1 MFSYFFSR
9 IAHTK
14 IVSSLA
20 LGLAILR
27 HAHLLKRM
35 LFARRASALG
45 RYLRV
50 RPEIIEIVYGRFISA
65 NWDAATKLN
74 TAISH
79 VETVEAIGGALGA
92 EADIVTDLIEL
103 PEGSGYRISLDQP
116 RWLLREGQLAL
127 SLWGGPDRIFSVSF
141 SLRAD
146 AAGLNAFIGGI
157 QGRRQVEGE
166 EDVLE
171 RYRRFTKCAHGVRP
185 RDFILEV
192 FKVFCKVIGVDHIL
206 AVAQA
211 NHPLSGKSDGFSLAY
226 DEIWQERGGQYDGHG
241 FYALP
246 IGFSTKAE
254 DEIPAKKRSQYRK
267 RSAMFADIEDR
278 LSERLVKQRL
288 ERPRPAAELQQ
299 GDVRSLDTLL
309 RFLAYAGA
317 IFVLASTNFMGG
329 TWIGFAVGLAFVH
342 ATYWMLKGNIPER
355 AGERIRTL
363 ARLRR
368 SPIAVRAGVAIA
380 ILALGLAVDVQLDA
394 DRALGRIFKLYFILV
409 FVSSLCLGTRVTLV
423 VGAVCLVALNFLHLP
438 PRYSFAI
445 SNWQEAL
452 DLLTFGAMAAL
463 VLVIPRL
470 LLASI
475 ELGAL
480 KRRRIR

>member
-1 MFSYFFSR
+1 MFSYFVSR
-9 IAHTK
+9 IANTK
-14 IVSSLA
+14 IVSGVA

-27 HAHLLKRM
+27 HAHLLKP
-35 LFARRASALG
+35 LLLARRASALG
-45 RYLRV
+45 RYIRA

-65 NWDAATKLN
+65 NWDAATKVN

-79 VETVEAIGGALGA
+79 VETVEAIGGALSA
-92 EADIVTDLIEL
+92 EADVVTDLIEL
-103 PEGSGYRISLDQP
+103 PEGYDYRISLDQP
-116 RWLLREGQLAL
+116 RWLLKEGQLAL
-127 SLWGGPDRIFSVSF
+127 SLWEGPDRIFSVSF

-146 AAGLNAFIGGI
+146 AAGRNAFIGGI
-157 QGRRQVEGE
+157 QGRRQVQDE

-192 FKVFCKVIGVDHIL
+192 FKVFCKVIGVNHIL
-206 AVAQA
+206 AVAQD
-211 NHPLSGKSDGFSLAY
+211 NHPLSGKSDGFTLAY
-226 DEIWQERGGQYDGHG
+226 NEIWQERGGQYDGHG

-246 IGFSTKAE
+246 LGFSTRAE

-267 RSAMFADIEDR
+267 RSAMFLDIEDR

-288 ERPRPAAELQQ
+288 ERPPPKGELQQ

-329 TWIGFAVGLAFVH
+329 TWIGFAAGLAFVH
-342 ATYWMLKGNIPER
+342 ASYWILKGNIPKR
-355 AGERIRTL
+355 AGERIELL
-363 ARLRR
+363 AQLRR
-368 SPIAVRAGVAIA
+368 SSLAVRAGLAMTL
-380 ILALGLAVDVQLDA
+380 LALGVVVDIQLDA
-394 DRALGRIFKLYFILV
+394 DRALGRIFKIYLIIVFI
-409 FVSSLCLGTRVTLV
+409 SSLCLGTRVTLI
-423 VGAVCLVALNFLHLP
+423 VGAVCLMALNYLHLP

-445 SNWQEAL
+445 SSWQEIL
-452 DLLTFGAMAAL
+452 DLLTFGAMATV

-475 ELGAL
+475 KLSAF
-480 KRRRIR
+480 KRRG